1 MPLDADGNQST
12 VALEDGLLTLRFL
25 FGFEGS
31 QLTNGAVGQGCTRC
45 DAPSIQSYLS
55 WLGDLLDIDDDG
67 ERDSLTDGV
76 LVARYLFGF
85 TGSML
90 ISGAVDDDCK
100 RCSAN
105 AIESYL
111 GDLAGP

>member
-1 MPLDADGNQST
+1 MPLDADGNQSIT
-12 VALEDGLLTLRFL
+12 ALEDGLLTLRFL

-31 QLTNGAVGQGCTRC
+31 QLTSGVVGAGCTRC
-45 DAPSIQSYLS
+45 DAVSIQSYLA

-67 ERDSLTDGV
+67 ERDPLTDGL
-76 LVARYLFGF
+76 LVARHLFGF
-85 TGSML
+85 SGSLL

-111 GDLAGP
+111 GDLGGP